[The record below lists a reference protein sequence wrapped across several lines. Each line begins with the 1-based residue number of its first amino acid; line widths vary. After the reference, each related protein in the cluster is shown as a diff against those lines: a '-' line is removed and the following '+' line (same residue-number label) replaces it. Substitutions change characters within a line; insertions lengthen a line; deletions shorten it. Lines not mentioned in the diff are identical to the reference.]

1 MRWRRFVAAILSSFF
16 WERMMCLRR
25 RPGLPLTAGGLAA
38 VSVEKIGLERVYGV
52 AKLAYNRGIVR

>member
-1 MRWRRFVAAILSSFF
+1 VAAILSSFF

-38 VSVEKIGLERVYGV
+38 VSVGKIGLERVYGV